1 MEKIIEIT
9 DKVMD
14 AITKPILVIGG
25 LYFVGR
31 VLVSF
36 LFNI

>member
-1 MEKIIEIT
+1 MNKIIEIT

-14 AITKPILVIGG
+14 KITNPILVIGG
-25 LYFVGR
+25 LYLIGR

-36 LFNI
+36 L